1 MFRINFYLLIIFII
15 SVYISYYISVTFN
28 KKLNNIGKE
37 KSIKINTSVNS
48 IISFLM
54 KFRVFNFFNNEKNYY
69 DIINLKYDDLIN
81 KKKELEKM
89 KTIYSFIFE
98 ITNIFSFTLVLSATF
113 ILVIYNQITI
123 GVLFA
128 IKSILSNTTRSL
140 VSINT
145 MLENIG
151 VGKGVLSKYEDVFE
165 NIVEEK
171 TYLENDIENI
181 TLHNI
186 CLLYDDKEI
195 FKDVSYNFEK
205 GRKYLIIGD

>member
-1 MFRINFYLLIIFII
+1 M
-15 SVYISYYISVTFN
+15 
-28 KKLNNIGKE
+28 
-37 KSIKINTSVNS
+37 
-48 IISFLM
+48 
-54 KFRVFNFFNNEKNYY
+54 
-69 DIINLKYDDLIN
+69 IN

-165 NIVEEK
+165 NVVEEK

-195 FKDVSYNFEK
+195 FKDVSYNF
-205 GRKYLIIGD
+205 